1 MAAEGA
7 HADRSGHDHASTD
20 HASTDHAS
28 TDQERVLGDLVS
40 RLRAGGERVTT
51 ARRLVLQALLG
62 AGQDHPSAEQ
72 LAASIQRT
80 NPDVNLSTVYRTLD
94 VLEGAGLIIRAGV
107 GDGGATTYHVVDDP
121 HHHAVCD
128 RCGAVIVLPAGAFD
142 AVVRRL
148 DREHGFSAR
157 PSHLAVGGLCADCR
171 R

>member
-7 HADRSGHDHASTD
+7 RRRGPDHDDHDHD
-20 HASTDHAS
+20 HD
-28 TDQERVLGDLVS
+28 DERPLDDLVT
-40 RLRAGGERVTT
+40 RLRAGGVRVTT
-51 ARRLVLQALLG
+51 ARRLVLAALLD

-80 NPDVNLSTVYRTLD
+80 NPDVNLSTVYRTLE
-94 VLEGAGLIIRAGV
+94 VLEAAGLVIRAGV
-107 GDGGATTYHVVDDP
+107 GDGVATTYHLVDHP

-148 DREHGFSAR
+148 DRDHGFSAR
-157 PSHLAVGGLCADCR
+157 PSHLSVGGLCADCR
-171 R
+171 

>member
-7 HADRSGHDHASTD
+7 RGGGPDHAHDHGRALD
-20 HASTDHAS
+20 
-28 TDQERVLGDLVS
+28 DLVA
-40 RLRAGGERVTT
+40 RLRAAGERSTT
-51 ARRLVLQALLG
+51 ARRLVLAALLD

-80 NPDVNLSTVYRTLD
+80 NPDVNLSTVYRTLE
-94 VLEGAGLIIRAGV
+94 VLDSAGLVIRAGV
-107 GDGGATTYHVVDDP
+107 GDGATTYHLVDDP

-148 DREHGFSAR
+148 DRDHGFSAR
-157 PSHLAVGGLCADCR
+157 PSHLTVGGLCADCR
-171 R
+171 